1 VNRKWWAALSHAS
14 IDIEKS
20 ICNRLSAK
28 FHITIII
35 FCARCISEG
44 RDEVYEETQ
53 LEAEIAQ
60 LKKRIS
66 TLKNTEDFDEASEQ
80 HMRVIHDDVT
90 LHRH

>member
-1 VNRKWWAALSHAS
+1 MPALTLRSQYVTGYQQNS
-14 IDIEKS
+14 ILQS
-20 ICNRLSAK
+20 L
-28 FHITIII
+28 F